1 MIVTFYPYFLEW
13 CILWAE
19 RLKHAARREKKPKCI
34 HVSQMYPNVSTQ
46 TVLRPSDDNDDDDS
60 NDDDDDDSD
69 DDDDDDDDSNDDR
82 VGAVVEQF
90 GRTEEQIY

>member
-1 MIVTFYPYFLEW
+1 MLSLSVCLSHFILTFSRVAFSGLSV
-13 CILWAE
+13 
-19 RLKHAARREKKPKCI
+19 RSVRRDVEK
-34 HVSQMYPNVSTQ
+34 NVSTQ

-60 NDDDDDDSD
+60 NN
-69 DDDDDDDDSNDDR
+69 DDDSNDDR

>member
-1 MIVTFYPYFLEW
+1 MQPDVRKT
-13 CILWAE
+13 
-19 RLKHAARREKKPKCI
+19 PKSI

>member
-1 MIVTFYPYFLEW
+1 MRRDVEKSPKYIHPNCIVHQTVL
-13 CILWAE
+13 
-19 RLKHAARREKKPKCI
+19 
-34 HVSQMYPNVSTQ
+34 STQ
-46 TVLRPSDDNDDDDS
+46 TVLRASDANDDDGS

>member
-1 MIVTFYPYFLEW
+1 MQPDVRKT
-13 CILWAE
+13 
-19 RLKHAARREKKPKCI
+19 PKSI

-46 TVLRPSDDNDDDDS
+46 TVLRPSDDNDDDDD
-60 NDDDDDDSD
+60 NSD